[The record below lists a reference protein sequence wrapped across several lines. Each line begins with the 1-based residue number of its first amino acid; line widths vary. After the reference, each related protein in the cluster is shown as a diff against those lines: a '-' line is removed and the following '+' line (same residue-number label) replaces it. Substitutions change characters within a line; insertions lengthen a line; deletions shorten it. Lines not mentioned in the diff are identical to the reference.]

1 MKSSTY
7 NWIIGCLIAAIVI
20 LVAYLVVNE
29 NGTISVS
36 FSECL
41 SVAATLSSLIL
52 SVIAMLYTYC
62 SGHETTDISSK
73 IQGTLT
79 QVNNQVATISNETK
93 KNAETLAKM
102 IDGIQHIQNAIA
114 TSSNA
119 LKTLE
124 QEKLTEEDKHS
135 AIENIQNTNN
145 SMLMFLD
152 RMNRTN

>member
-1 MKSSTY
+1 
-7 NWIIGCLIAAIVI
+7 
-20 LVAYLVVNE
+20 
-29 NGTISVS
+29 
-36 FSECL
+36 
-41 SVAATLSSLIL
+41 
-52 SVIAMLYTYC
+52 
-62 SGHETTDISSK
+62 
-73 IQGTLT
+73 
-79 QVNNQVATISNETK
+79 
-93 KNAETLAKM
+93 M

>member
-7 NWIIGCLIAAIVI
+7 KWIIGCLIAAIVI

-29 NGTISVS
+29 NGIISVS

-52 SVIAMLYTYC
+52 SVIAMLYTYY

-79 QVNNQVATISNETK
+79 EVNNQVAIISNETK

-102 IDGIQHIQNAIA
+102 IDGIQHLQNAIA

-145 SMLMFLD
+145 SMLMFLN
-152 RMNRTN
+152 RMSRTN